1 MEVRLNNKPLALP
14 HPMSVAELIEMQN
27 IPGAGT
33 AVAVNGKIVRRE
45 DREMRMLNEGDDI
58 IVISA
63 AYGG

>member
-1 MEVRLNNKPLALP
+1 MEVRLNNKSLMLP
-14 HPMSVAELIEMQN
+14 HTMSVAELMDMQN
-27 IPGAGT
+27 IPSAGT

-45 DREMRMLNEGDDI
+45 DHDSRLLNEGDDS